1 MATVASPVPLAR
13 GSVVSAV
20 PLPPATFTSTKLD
33 TARSKTDRATL
44 AKDQPRSAELMPCC
58 FAEPRVSPPP
68 AHVPTQDP
76 ARYVLTGWY
85 CLINLIGLSG

>member
-1 MATVASPVPLAR
+1 LAR

-44 AKDQPRSAELMPCC
+44 AKDQPRSAELM
-58 FAEPRVSPPP
+58 VLVLDPPP
-68 AHVPTQDP
+68 LPPHTSQQDP

-85 CLINLIGLSG
+85 CLINLIGLQVNLNGLIK